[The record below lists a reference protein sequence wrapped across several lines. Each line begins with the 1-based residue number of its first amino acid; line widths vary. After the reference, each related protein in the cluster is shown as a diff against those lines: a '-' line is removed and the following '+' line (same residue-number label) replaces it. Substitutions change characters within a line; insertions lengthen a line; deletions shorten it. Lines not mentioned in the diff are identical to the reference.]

1 MWILHLSSTLIGQPS
16 LQAWLDLVERLG
28 DGKVIIVPD
37 AGDMLLSTQWALSKY
52 EVNALSNVTINR
64 MVLRAMEQY
73 GLLMRGLC
81 SKLVEG
87 HTELEL
93 AERGWQ
99 HRGILWMPTQM
110 VQREQ
115 ILIESDQTGAASLAA
130 WLAHRLGAEHL
141 VMVGD
146 YKKPHL
152 PIKKIVSDQSEL
164 LETHFDAG
172 FSEMIQPQAKTAYKT
187 WLLNAEHHPLFATG
201 FDTGILTSV
210 GQAITV

>member
-1 MWILHLSSTLIGQPS
+1 M
-16 LQAWLDLVERLG
+16 QAWLDLVEREG

-52 EVNALSNVTINR
+52 EFETLSSVTVNR

-81 SKLVEG
+81 PPLVEG

-99 HRGILWMPTQM
+99 HHGIVWMPALM

-115 ILIESDQTGAASLAA
+115 MLINSDIIGAASFAA

-146 YKKPHL
+146 
-152 PIKKIVSDQSEL
+152 SEKSHSYSQIL
-164 LETHFDAG
+164 DNNQAASLETQFDAG
-172 FSEMIQPQAKTAYKT
+172 FREMIEPKPKTAYTT
-187 WLLNAEHHPLFATG
+187 WMLNAKHYPLFATG
-201 FDTGILTSV
+201 FDTGILASV
-210 GQAITV
+210 GQTIV

>member
-1 MWILHLSSTLIGQPS
+1 MWILHLSSSLIGQPS
-16 LQAWLDLVERLG
+16 LQAWLDLVEREG

-52 EVNALSNVTINR
+52 EVDALSNVTINR

-73 GLLMRGLC
+73 GLLIRGLC
-81 SKLVEG
+81 PKLVEG

-99 HRGILWMPTQM
+99 HRGIVWMPAHM

-115 ILIESDQTGAASLAA
+115 ILINSNEVGAASFSA
-130 WLAHRLGAEHL
+130 WLAHCLGAEHL
-141 VMVGD
+141 VMVGS
-146 YKKPHL
+146 YEKSHL
-152 PIKKIVSDQSEL
+152 HTQALTNNQSAL
-164 LETHFDAG
+164 LEIHFDAG

-187 WLLNAEHHPLFATG
+187 WLLNAKHHPLFATG
-201 FDTGILTSV
+201 FDTGILASV
-210 GQAITV
+210 GQTVI